1 MIDDSPVRTKKG
13 KEKNSP
19 ATKHLN
25 IFFNSEKMTIEI
37 ITRNLL
43 ENLSADFTRGKNGKL
58 ENC

>member
-43 ENLSADFTRGKNGKL
+43 ENLSADFTRGKNGK
-58 ENC
+58 